1 MLEEYLPDEFTMYP
15 PSCLSEIP
23 QKSGIY
29 LLIQDLS
36 SRSHPYQYIG
46 HAGDL
51 RERLKQHL
59 CEDSGTFTG
68 EKKAV
73 VLKPEKL
80 TDVAYFVTEDF
91 LDWPESVP
99 KPKKKK
105 DKSQEKYEKECRKIV
120 AEALEDMAKRHPK
133 FTPVLNDRNNPSKK
147 ANELLHCP
155 PFVKKLEQILE
166 NKPSSI
172 TLPSARGLYKENK
185 ELRKKISVLESGQK
199 KITSFKNKQ

>member
-80 TDVAYFVTEDF
+80 IDVAYFVTEDF

-99 KPKKKK
+99 KPKK
-105 DKSQEKYEKECRKIV
+105 RKISLKINMKKN
-120 AEALEDMAKRHPK
+120 AEK
-133 FTPVLNDRNNPSKK
+133 
-147 ANELLHCP
+147 LLL
-155 PFVKKLEQILE
+155 KLLKTWQKDIPNLH
-166 NKPSSI
+166 
-172 TLPSARGLYKENK
+172 LY
-185 ELRKKISVLESGQK
+185 
-199 KITSFKNKQ
+199 

>member
-1 MLEEYLPDEFTMYP
+1 MLDEFLPDEFTMYP

-23 QKSGIY
+23 KKSGIY

-36 SRSHPYQYIG
+36 AQSHPYQYIG

-91 LDWPESVP
+91 VKWPKSVS
-99 KPKKKK
+99 KPENKKKK
-105 DKSQEKYEKECRKIV
+105 PEDKYEKQCRKII
-120 AEALEDMAKRHPK
+120 AEALEDIAKRHPT
-133 FTPVLNDRNNPSKK
+133 FSPVLNDRNNPSKK
-147 ANELLHCP
+147 AIELLNCP
-155 PFVKKLEQILE
+155 PFVKILEQILD
-166 NKPSSI
+166 NNPI
-172 TLPSARGLYKENK
+172 TISLPSARGLYKENK
-185 ELRKKISVLESGQK
+185 ELKKRISVLESAQK
-199 KITSFKNKQ
+199 KITSFNNK